1 MKSISSARK
10 SKRGRPRID
19 ATPVNIRFPP
29 HELANLD
36 AWIERQQG
44 TVSRPEAVRRLVAAI
59 LEILAKDPGEKPAR
73 KRNVRGDLPKSKG

>member
-10 SKRGRPRID
+10 SRRGRPRIG
-19 ATPVNIRFPP
+19 ATPVNTRFPP

-36 AWIERQQG
+36 AWIERQQN

-59 LEILAKDPGEKPAR
+59 LEILAKEPGEMPAR
-73 KRNVRGDLPKSKG
+73 RRTIRGGLPKSKG